1 MPLPSP
7 KPQTPMRDDREQRDY
22 FFGEIPSATIPV
34 DATPTRRA
42 SAAES
47 ASADVRRVPGDA
59 DVRYGKRYTPE
70 DVKFGN
76 YGGWSGPSAHGGR
89 DAGYAGKEAQYAAGE
104 GQTVKPGVRMASGGG
119 AGAGSRRTSEDGVAN
134 ASARARAH
142 MRESEGRERPGARRA
157 GTYVY

>member
-1 MPLPSP
+1 MPLPTP

-22 FFGEIPSATIPV
+22 FFGEIPSTAAV
-34 DATPTRRA
+34 DVTQTRRG
-42 SAAES
+42 SAAEIAG

-76 YGGWSGPSAHGGR
+76 YGGWSGVSAYGGR
-89 DAGYAGKEAQYAAGE
+89 DAGYAGKEAEYAAAE
-104 GQTVKPGVRMASGGG
+104 GQKVKPSVRMASGG
-119 AGAGSRRTSEDGVAN
+119 GAGSRRTSEDGVAN